1 MESAITIEV
10 RCTHLDVMGHVNNAK
25 YLEYLEWG
33 REDWYEKVGVDF
45 NSLIR
50 RGLGTVVVN
59 ININYRK
66 EATQGDILTVRTK
79 PLKRGN
85 KSYVLYHEIT
95 NEDGEVVVDA
105 TVTNVVID
113 TKDKRSVQLIK
124 EIARYFE

>member
-113 TKDKRSVQLIK
+113 TKDKRSVQLIN